1 MKNRKSTTTF
11 ASYRLFMLLKI
22 LFENKATVKDI
33 VVYLEKIDPTNKTY
47 SDITVYK
54 YLNSLRSMDFDLVRD
69 EQNRYTITKLP
80 YTFKFPKEVLSVLKS
95 INDYTS
101 FIEETT
107 VKNNLSNFISMIKK
121 RLNDEDV
128 DYFEHVKTENITTER
143 VYTQK
148 ELELIKNFER
158 NVKENFKICI
168 SYKEDKSTVKRLIV
182 SPVSIEYKEN
192 KVYFVVS
199 DSAKCKNIFLELE
212 KIIEIEQLPQKAVFQ
227 SIPVTV
233 LYEISGRLKRRYVLK
248 SNETLASSTEDTAVI
263 INKGED
269 KDKLIKRLIGYCD
282 LCKIIS
288 PKEYKE
294 DLLNEVENMLNLY
307 E

>member
-128 DYFEHVKTENITTER
+128 DYFEHVNTENITTER

-192 KVYFVVS
+192 KVYEMRYPHHRKYDAGNPYPFPRHKEDAQS
-199 DSAKCKNIFLELE
+199 HKNRNCRQYPCFGLRQHSLFL
-212 KIIEIEQLPQKAVFQ
+212 
-227 SIPVTV
+227 
-233 LYEISGRLKRRYVLK
+233 
-248 SNETLASSTEDTAVI
+248 
-263 INKGED
+263 NKGFQV
-269 KDKLIKRLIGYCD
+269 LFI
-282 LCKIIS
+282 
-288 PKEYKE
+288 
-294 DLLNEVENMLNLY
+294 
-307 E
+307 